1 MKKQKTTK
9 AELVAMLTAMP
20 DDQFNDFAK
29 ENNRELHQLV
39 MWSEGVEVQAK
50 HSFKIAHEIM
60 NQSVLCDELE
70 LFVAENPDRQ
80 DAAEQLAVEKFK
92 LQNLFDDIENK
103 VDSFGS
109 VVKLM
114 EKDVEKYK
122 ALADVVSKKASSA
135 KKQIDNFKQRIAI
148 LLKSIDKTKVEGTF
162 FSISLGKPSYELAV
176 DEFTDEQFDSLPE
189 KFIKVKK
196 DLDKTA
202 VKNAILEGEQIP
214 WASLTQKIGVVIR

>member
-1 MKKQKTTK
+1 MKKKKITK
-9 AELVAMLTAMP
+9 
-20 DDQFNDFAK
+20 NDFVEMVSSFTDEQFDEFQK
-29 ENNRELHQLV
+29 DHNREIHSMTL
-39 MWSEGVEVQAK
+39 WSEGIEYHSK
-50 HSFKIAHEIM
+50 NSFKIAHEIM

-103 VDSFGS
+103 VDSFS
-109 VVKLM
+109 CVVKLM